1 MEEPASSA
9 RASETPA
16 TVADLAALA
25 AAADGV
31 ADARADA
38 DANARDDDDDA
49 PAVVAGEFGEFMA
62 ALASAVVSGYDEDDS
77 ADDDAAIPAAV
88 RDDAAAR
95 GTGSPTSTPP
105 TSPPRMRQTTLDEH
119 ERFFFSERAPHHH
132 DRRTSPSSRRPRGGA
147 SASAPTSPS
156 PRGGGAR
163 GRGRGRRRGALDG
176 VARFLVGVVVG
187 ALLAVFIASTA
198 STSTL
203 TRGSPLFDSARAR
216 SRASASAADVEKT
229 GTAPGRFGGDW
240 RDGSEFRGFEPL
252 GWKTPQLAAARD
264 GSITLSKDSK
274 HADADASDATAG
286 ASGRDRT
293 WTWKQTLNPKR
304 ARALTWGVSA
314 GVCVTLLAYCVGLF
328 SVEGGR
334 VGVVGVVVAAIA
346 AVAVAAA
353 IAAGGGGAP
362 GTGGIGA
369 APTDAGPGLLLSAS
383 YTHRGHA
390 SDSSA
395 PAWVSDARVATWGCR
410 ETTRWLRGEFEG
422 SESSWAAEYGEAL
435 CGKGV
440 TGLAFAAMDESDL
453 RATLGVKHRGHRRK
467 MLAAAWRLKDK
478 AGREEEEAEKR
489 RKRRRKTG
497 EVRGQRANG
506 EEKSE
511 KSSAKKK
518 SSAEDAKTSAARRGG
533 GVDPSLA
540 SWKAAAPASR
550 AAQIMGVTN
559 CPRLRMLRDVTVGD
573 GSLANLAGLYSRPP
587 RTRDDDDDDANI
599 AGSDDPS
606 ASPR

>member
-1 MEEPASSA
+1 MRHLDLVTSSAKIQSRAPPPADAAPRAMEEPASSA

-62 ALASAVVSGYDEDDS
+62 ALASAVVSGYDENDS
-77 ADDDAAIPAAV
+77 ADDAAIPAAV

-216 SRASASAADVEKT
+216 SRASASAADVEKKT
-229 GTAPGRFGGDW
+229 GASGRFGGDW

-252 GWKTPQLAAARD
+252 GWKTPAAARD
-264 GSITLSKDSK
+264 GSIPLSKDSP
-274 HADADASDATAG
+274 ADASDASDATAG

-293 WTWKQTLNPKR
+293 WTWARFGGALRDNPKR
-304 ARALTWGVSA
+304 AKSLTWGVSA

-328 SVEGGR
+328 S
-334 VGVVGVVVAAIA
+334 
-346 AVAVAAA
+346 
-353 IAAGGGGAP
+353 GAF
-362 GTGGIGA
+362 
-369 APTDAGPGLLLSAS
+369 
-383 YTHRGHA
+383 YTLVPIR
-390 SDSSA
+390 
-395 PAWVSDARVATWGCR
+395 P
-410 ETTRWLRGEFEG
+410 RWRGERR
-422 SESSWAAEYGEAL
+422 SL
-435 CGKGV
+435 R
-440 TGLAFAAMDESDL
+440 TFAVVSL
-453 RATLGVKHRGHRRK
+453 RPHPGFNPRPRR
-467 MLAAAWRLKDK
+467 L
-478 AGREEEEAEKR
+478 
-489 RKRRRKTG
+489 
-497 EVRGQRANG
+497 
-506 EEKSE
+506 
-511 KSSAKKK
+511 
-518 SSAEDAKTSAARRGG
+518 
-533 GVDPSLA
+533 
-540 SWKAAAPASR
+540 
-550 AAQIMGVTN
+550 
-559 CPRLRMLRDVTVGD
+559 
-573 GSLANLAGLYSRPP
+573 
-587 RTRDDDDDDANI
+587 
-599 AGSDDPS
+599 
-606 ASPR
+606 